1 MVEKSVEVVSTTFFF
16 QGLHY
21 TLYIKGALFIWVPY
35 VVLKAE
41 LEL

>member
-16 QGLHY
+16 QGFY